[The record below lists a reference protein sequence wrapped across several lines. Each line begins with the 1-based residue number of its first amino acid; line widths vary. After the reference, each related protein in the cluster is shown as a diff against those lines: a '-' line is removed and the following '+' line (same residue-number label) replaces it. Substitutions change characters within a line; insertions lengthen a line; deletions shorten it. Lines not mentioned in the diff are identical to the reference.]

1 MDFPL
6 ANKYYLPATFLFMPL
21 LGLDVGDKRIG
32 VAISTAI
39 GNIAVPLEVITRS
52 SNQSSINRINQL
64 ISEHTIT
71 ALVVGLPR
79 RLDGTLQIQ
88 AEKVQRFIRQLQEQ
102 IDIPIHTWN
111 EWLTTKEAERTLI
124 TADVSRKKRK
134 QVIDK
139 LAAVLIL
146 QGYLD
151 AHETKK

>member
-1 MDFPL
+1 MSI
-6 ANKYYLPATFLFMPL
+6 
-21 LGLDVGDKRIG
+21 LGLDVGEKRIG
-32 VAISTAI
+32 VAISAGD
-39 GNIAVPLEVITRS
+39 GNIAVPLKVLHRMSKEKDIREIKNIIAENKVTEI
-52 SNQSSINRINQL
+52 
-64 ISEHTIT
+64 
-71 ALVVGLPR
+71 VVGLPR

-88 AEKVQRFIRQLQEQ
+88 ADKVQRFIQLLQEH

-111 EWLTTKEAERTLI
+111 EWLTSKEAERTLI
-124 TADVSRKKRK
+124 TADVSRQKRK